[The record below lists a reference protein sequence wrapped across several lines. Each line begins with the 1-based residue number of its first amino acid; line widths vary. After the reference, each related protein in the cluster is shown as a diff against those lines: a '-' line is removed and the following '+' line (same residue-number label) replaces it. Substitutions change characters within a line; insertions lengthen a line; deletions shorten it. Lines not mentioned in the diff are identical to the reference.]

1 MTVVPARKSETLNV
15 GDQEIVIQE
24 LSVQFAFEVEV
35 GTRKDSMYD
44 VVLEGSTL
52 TKEDLS
58 LIGVSQAKLIYKKI
72 IELTYGEPKEGDKEE
87 SKKN

>member
-35 GTRKDSMYD
+35 GTRKDSMYA
-44 VVLEGSTL
+44 VILEGSTL
-52 TKEDLS
+52 KAEDLVD
-58 LIGVSQAKLIYKKI
+58 IINDENIKKI
-72 IELTYGEPKEGDKEE
+72 WPDLQTQVFVNTRNG
-87 SKKN
+87 